1 MDELRRRRFG
11 KFEAYVTKCVAVV
24 LCCFAG
30 GLYLLVWEDSLLPH
44 LIGGV
49 FGLAGFFMLAGL
61 YANLRGITTERLRG
75 RLKIVCEVNDLQKG
89 KVSPQ
94 EQE

>member
-1 MDELRRRRFG
+1 MDELKRRRFG

-30 GLYLLVWEDSLLPH
+30 GLYLLIWEDSLLLH

-49 FGLAGFFMLAGL
+49 FGFAGFAMLAGL
-61 YANLRGITTERLRG
+61 YGNLRGITKERLYG

-89 KVSPQ
+89 QVPPQ
-94 EQE
+94 D